1 LRIEETLPMTIDV
14 KTHAIRSFR
23 LSLAAAAV
31 AAALGLQT
39 TPDGRVAWPTA
50 IAQEAVR
57 GEVGRPLQAARDLI
71 KGKRYSEALAKL
83 READAVPN
91 LTASEKFLIEQMRA
105 SAALSAGDN
114 GQAIKAIQALLASGR
129 LPESQQA
136 QYAGSLAS
144 LYYREKDYRE
154 AAQWAS
160 KALRSNPSDGA
171 MRSLQI
177 SSYYLAGDLASA
189 SREALEDVQAA
200 EKAGRTPP
208 EDRLQLLANIASK
221 TGDRAAYVAGIERLV
236 AYYPKKEYWVD
247 LLRRLESKPGF
258 SNRLTLDLYRL
269 RAATKTLDSANEI
282 VEMAQ
287 LALQQKQAGE
297 AKQVLDSAFA
307 SGLLGKGTEAER
319 QKRLLAL
326 ASERVADAPN
336 QLKQAEAEALAAAD
350 GSDLVNVG
358 FAYSGLG
365 QHEKGIA
372 LMQQGIAKGKL
383 KRADEAN
390 LHLGIAYLRAGQRAK
405 AQQAFKSVGG
415 TDGTADLAR
424 LWMRVSAV

>member
-1 LRIEETLPMTIDV
+1 MRIDSRKCALR
-14 KTHAIRSFR
+14 AFR
-23 LSLAAAAV
+23 LSLAAGAV
-31 AAALGLQT
+31 AAAFGVQT
-39 TPDGRVAWPTA
+39 ITEEGAFWSAAW
-50 IAQEAVR
+50 AQEAIR

-71 KGKRYSEALAKL
+71 KAKKYSEALAKL
-83 READAVPN
+83 REVDAVSGR
-91 LTASEKFLIEQMRA
+91 TANENFLIEQMRA

-114 GQAIKAIQALLASGR
+114 GQAIKAIQALLNSGR
-129 LPESQQA
+129 LPESQQG

-144 LYYREKDYRE
+144 LYYRERDYKD
-154 AAQWAS
+154 AAQWAGR
-160 KALRSNPSDGA
+160 ALRSNPSDGA

-177 SSYYLAGDLASA
+177 QSYYLAGDLAGA
-189 SREALEDVQAA
+189 AREALEDVQAA
-200 EKAGRTPP
+200 EKAGRTPS

-247 LLRRLESKPGF
+247 LLRRLEAKPGF

-269 RAATKTLDSANEI
+269 RAATKTLDSPNEV

-297 AKQVLDSAFA
+297 AKKLLDGAFT
-307 SGLLGKGTEAER
+307 SGLLGKGAEAER

-326 ASERVADAPN
+326 ASERVAEAPA
-336 QLKQAEAEALAAAD
+336 QLKQAEAEAVASAD
-350 GSDLVNVG
+350 GSDLVNIG
-358 FAYSGLG
+358 LAYTGLG
-365 QHEKGIA
+365 QYEKGIA

-390 LHLGIAYLRAGQRAK
+390 LHLGIAYLRAGQKGK
-405 AQQAFKSVGG
+405 AQQAFKLVGG
-415 TDGTADLAR
+415 TDGAADLAR
-424 LWMRVSAV
+424 LWMRVG

>member
-1 LRIEETLPMTIDV
+1 MQLVLPGQAS
-14 KTHAIRSFR
+14 KCLR
-23 LSLAAAAV
+23 LSLSAAAICAAFGVQTVAFEAV
-31 AAALGLQT
+31 T
-39 TPDGRVAWPTA
+39 WSTA
-50 IAQEAVR
+50 HAQEAIR
-57 GEVGRPLQAARDLI
+57 GEIGRPLQAARDLI
-71 KGKRYSEALAKL
+71 KAKKYSEALSKL

-91 LTASEKFLIEQMRA
+91 RSAGENFLIEQMRA

-114 GQAIKAIQALLASGR
+114 GQAIKAIQALLGSGR

-144 LYYREKDYRE
+144 LYYREKDYKD
-154 AAQWAS
+154 AAHWAS
-160 KALRSNPSDGA
+160 RALRANPSDGA

-177 SSYYLAGDLASA
+177 QSYYLAGDLAGA

-200 EKAGRTPP
+200 ERAGRTPP

-221 TGDRAAYVAGIERLV
+221 TGDRAGYVAGIERLV

-247 LLRRLESKPGF
+247 LLRRLEAKPGF

-269 RAATKTLDSANEI
+269 RAATKTLDSPNEV

-297 AKQVLDSAFA
+297 AKKLLDDAFA
-307 SGLLGKGTEAER
+307 SGLLGKGAEAER

-326 ASERVADAPN
+326 ASERVGEAPT
-336 QLKQAEAEALAAAD
+336 QLKQAEAEALASTD

-358 FAYSGLG
+358 FAYTGLG
-365 QHEKGIA
+365 QFEKGID
-372 LMQQGIAKGKL
+372 LMRQGIAKGKM

-390 LHLGIAYLRAGQRAK
+390 LHLGIAYLRAGQKAK
-405 AQQAFKSVGG
+405 ARETFKLVSG
-415 TDGTADLAR
+415 TDGAADLAR
-424 LWMRVSAV
+424 LWMRVS

>member
-1 LRIEETLPMTIDV
+1 MRIEGATFGARV
-14 KTHAIRSFR
+14 FR
-23 LSLAAAAV
+23 LSLTAV
-31 AAALGLQT
+31 AVAVAFGVQTHPGGGL
-39 TPDGRVAWPTA
+39 AWSTA
-50 IAQEAVR
+50 QSQDAVR

-71 KGKRYSEALAKL
+71 KAKKYSEALAKL

-91 LTASEKFLIEQMRA
+91 RNANENFLLEQMRA

-114 GQAIKAIQALLASGR
+114 GQAIKAIQSLLNSGR

-136 QYAGSLAS
+136 QYASSLAS
-144 LYYREKDYRE
+144 LYYRERDYKD

-160 KALRSNPSDGA
+160 RALRSNPSDGA

-177 SSYYLAGDLASA
+177 QSYYLAGDLAGA
-189 SREALEDVQAA
+189 AREALEDVHAA

-247 LLRRLESKPGF
+247 LLRRLEAKPGF

-269 RAATKTLDSANEI
+269 RAATKTLDSPNEV

-297 AKQVLDSAFA
+297 AKKLLDDAFA
-307 SGLLGKGTEAER
+307 SGLLGKGAEAER

-326 ASERVADAPN
+326 ASERVAEAPA
-336 QLKQAEAEALAAAD
+336 QLKQAEAEALASGD

-358 FAYSGLG
+358 FAYTGLG
-365 QHEKGIA
+365 QFEKGID
-372 LMQQGIAKGKL
+372 LMRQGIAKGKL

-390 LHLGIAYLRAGQRAK
+390 LHLGIAYLRAGQKAK
-405 AQQAFKSVGG
+405 ARETFKQVSG
-415 TDGTADLAR
+415 TDGSADLAR
-424 LWMRVSAV
+424 LWMRVA

>member
-1 LRIEETLPMTIDV
+1 MRIDV
-14 KTHAIRSFR
+14 PKFGPRTLR
-23 LSLAAAAV
+23 LSLAAIAV
-31 AAALGLQT
+31 AAAFGVRT
-39 TPDGRVAWPTA
+39 APDGQITWSSAQ
-50 IAQEAVR
+50 AQEAVR
-57 GEVGRPLQAARDLI
+57 GEIGRPLQAARDLI
-71 KGKRYSEALAKL
+71 KAKKYSEALAKL

-91 LTASEKFLIEQMRA
+91 RNANENFLLEQMRA

-114 GQAIKAIQALLASGR
+114 GQAIKAIQALLNSGR

-136 QYAGSLAS
+136 QYAASLAS
-144 LYYREKDYRE
+144 LYYREKDYKD

-160 KALRSNPSDGA
+160 RALKSNPSDGA

-177 SSYYLAGDLASA
+177 QSYYLAGDLAGA
-189 SREALEDVQAA
+189 SREALADVQAA

-247 LLRRLESKPGF
+247 LLRRLEAKPGF

-269 RAATKTLDSANEI
+269 RAATKTLDSPNEV

-297 AKQVLDSAFA
+297 AKKLLDEAFA
-307 SGLLGKGTEAER
+307 SGLLGRGAEAER
-319 QKRLLAL
+319 QKGLLAL
-326 ASERVADAPN
+326 AGERVAEAPA
-336 QLKQAEAEALAAAD
+336 QLKQAEAEALVSAD
-350 GSDLVNVG
+350 SSDLVNVG
-358 FAYSGLG
+358 FAYTGLG
-365 QHEKGIA
+365 QFEKGIA

-383 KRADEAN
+383 KRAEEAN
-390 LHLGIAYLRAGQRAK
+390 LHLGIAYLRAGQKAK
-405 AQQAFKSVGG
+405 AREAFKSVGG

-424 LWMRVSAV
+424 LWMRVA

>member
-1 LRIEETLPMTIDV
+1 MRFDGATSATRVL
-14 KTHAIRSFR
+14 R
-23 LSLAAAAV
+23 LSLAAIAV
-31 AAALGLQT
+31 GVAFGGQVHV
-39 TPDGRVAWPTA
+39 DGRFAWSA
-50 IAQEAVR
+50 AQAQEAVR
-57 GEVGRPLQAARDLI
+57 GEIGRPLQAARDLI
-71 KGKRYSEALAKL
+71 KQKKYSEALARL

-91 LTASEKFLIEQMRA
+91 RNANENFLLEQMRA

-114 GQAIKAIQALLASGR
+114 GQAIKAIQFLLNSGR
-129 LPESQQA
+129 LPEAQQA

-144 LYYREKDYRE
+144 LYYREKDYKD

-160 KALRSNPSDGA
+160 RALRSNPSDGA

-177 SSYYLAGDLASA
+177 QSYYLAGDLAGA

-236 AYYPKKEYWVD
+236 TYYPKKEYWVD
-247 LLRRLESKPGF
+247 LLRRLEAKPGF

-269 RAATKTLDSANEI
+269 RAATKTLDSANEV

-297 AKQVLDSAFA
+297 AKKLLDDAFA
-307 SGLLGKGTEAER
+307 AGLLGKGAEAER

-326 ASERVADAPN
+326 ANERVAEAPA
-336 QLKQAEAEALAAAD
+336 QLKQAEAEALASAD

-358 FAYSGLG
+358 FAYTGLG
-365 QHEKGIA
+365 QFDKGIA
-372 LMQQGIAKGKL
+372 LMRQAIAQGKL

-390 LHLGIAYLRAGQRAK
+390 LHLGIAYLRAGQKAK
-405 AQQAFKSVGG
+405 ARETFKLVGG
-415 TDGTADLAR
+415 TDGTSDLAR
-424 LWMRVSAV
+424 LWMRVG

>member
-1 LRIEETLPMTIDV
+1 MRTEVSTLAVRTFRFSLGAAAIVLAFGMQTAPHGGLTWSTAQAQD
-14 KTHAIRSFR
+14 AIR
-23 LSLAAAAV
+23 
-31 AAALGLQT
+31 
-39 TPDGRVAWPTA
+39 
-50 IAQEAVR
+50 
-57 GEVGRPLQAARDLI
+57 GEIGRPLQAARDLI
-71 KGKRYSEALAKL
+71 KAKKYSEALAKL
-83 READAVPN
+83 READAVSN
-91 LTASEKFLIEQMRA
+91 RSANENFLLEQMRA

-114 GQAIKAIQALLASGR
+114 GQAIKAIQALINSGR

-144 LYYREKDYRE
+144 LYYREKDYKD

-160 KALRSNPSDGA
+160 RALRSNPSDGA

-177 SSYYLAGDLASA
+177 QSYYLAGDLASA

-221 TGDRAAYVAGIERLV
+221 TGDRAGYVAGIERLV

-269 RAATKTLDSANEI
+269 RAATKTLDSPNEI

-287 LALQQKQAGE
+287 LALQQRQAGE
-297 AKQVLDSAFA
+297 AKKLLDDAFTA
-307 SGLLGKGTEAER
+307 GLLGKGTEAER

-326 ASERVADAPN
+326 ASDRVAEAPA
-336 QLKQAEAEALAAAD
+336 QLKQAEAEAVA
-350 GSDLVNVG
+350 GGNGNDLVSVG
-358 FAYSGLG
+358 LAYTGLG
-365 QHEKGIA
+365 QYEKGIA

-390 LHLGIAYLRAGQRAK
+390 LHLGIAYLRAGQKAK
-405 AQQAFKSVGG
+405 ARETFKSVGG

-424 LWMRVSAV
+424 LWMRVA

>member
-1 LRIEETLPMTIDV
+1 MRIE
-14 KTHAIRSFR
+14 AITFWTRAFR
-23 LSLAAAAV
+23 LSVAAVAV
-31 AAALGLQT
+31 AAAFGVDTAADGGLK
-39 TPDGRVAWPTA
+39 WSTA
-50 IAQEAVR
+50 HAQEAVR

-71 KGKRYSEALAKL
+71 KAKKYSEALAKL
-83 READAVPN
+83 READAVPGRN
-91 LTASEKFLIEQMRA
+91 ANENFLLEQMRA

-114 GQAIKAIQALLASGR
+114 GQAIKAIQTLLNSGR

-136 QYAGSLAS
+136 QYASSLAS
-144 LYYREKDYRE
+144 LYYRERDYKD

-160 KALRSNPSDGA
+160 RALRSNPSDGA

-177 SSYYLAGDLASA
+177 QSYYLAGDLAGA
-189 SREALEDVQAA
+189 AREALEDVQAA

-247 LLRRLESKPGF
+247 LLRRLEAKPGF

-269 RAATKTLDSANEI
+269 RAATKTLDSPNEV

-297 AKQVLDSAFA
+297 AKKLLDDAFA
-307 SGLLGKGTEAER
+307 SGLLGKGTEGER

-326 ASERVADAPN
+326 ASERVAEAPT
-336 QLKQAEAEALAAAD
+336 QLKLAEAEAVASAD
-350 GSDLVNVG
+350 GSDLVNIG
-358 FAYSGLG
+358 FAYTGLG
-365 QHEKGIA
+365 QFEKGIG

-390 LHLGIAYLRAGQRAK
+390 LHLGIAYLRAGQKSK
-405 AQQAFKSVGG
+405 AREAFRSVSG
-415 TDGTADLAR
+415 TDGSADLAR
-424 LWMRVSAV
+424 LWMRVA

>member
-1 LRIEETLPMTIDV
+1 MRFERPHRTL
-14 KTHAIRSFR
+14 R
-23 LSLAAAAV
+23 LSLAAIAV
-31 AAALGLQT
+31 AAAFGGQMNV
-39 TPDGRVAWPTA
+39 DGFGWSAA
-50 IAQEAVR
+50 QAQEAVR
-57 GEVGRPLQAARDLI
+57 GEIGRPLQAARDLI
-71 KGKRYSEALAKL
+71 KARKYSEALAKL
-83 READAVPN
+83 READAVSN
-91 LTASEKFLIEQMRA
+91 RNANENFLLEQMRA

-114 GQAIKAIQALLASGR
+114 GQAIKAIQYLVNSGR
-129 LPESQQA
+129 LSESQQA

-144 LYYREKDYRE
+144 LYYREKDYKD
-154 AAQWAS
+154 AAQWAGR
-160 KALRSNPSDGA
+160 ALRSNPSDGA

-177 SSYYLAGDLASA
+177 QSYYLAGDLAGA

-247 LLRRLESKPGF
+247 LLRRLEAKPGF

-269 RAATKTLDSANEI
+269 RAATKTLDSPNEV

-297 AKQVLDSAFA
+297 AKKLLDEAFA
-307 SGLLGKGTEAER
+307 SGLLGKGAEAER

-326 ASERVADAPN
+326 ATERAAEAPA
-336 QLKQAEAEALAAAD
+336 QLKQAEAEALASAD

-358 FAYSGLG
+358 FAYTGLG
-365 QHEKGIA
+365 QFDKGIA
-372 LMQQGIAKGKL
+372 LMQQGIKQGKL
-383 KRADEAN
+383 KRVDEAN
-390 LHLGIAYLRAGQRAK
+390 LHLGIAYLRAGQKAK
-405 AQQAFKSVGG
+405 ARETFKLVSG

-424 LWMRVSAV
+424 LWMRVG

>member
-1 LRIEETLPMTIDV
+1 MRIDDSKFAPQALR
-14 KTHAIRSFR
+14 F
-23 LSLAAAAV
+23 SLAALVV
-31 AAALGLQT
+31 AAAFGVQT
-39 TPDGRVAWPTA
+39 APDGAMTWSA
-50 IAQEAVR
+50 AQAQEAVR
-57 GEVGRPLQAARDLI
+57 AEIGRPLQAARDLI
-71 KGKRYSEALAKL
+71 KARKYSEALAKL
-83 READAVPN
+83 RDADAVPN
-91 LTASEKFLIEQMRA
+91 RNANENFLLEQMRA

-114 GQAIKAIQALLASGR
+114 RQAIRAIQALLNSGR
-129 LPESQQA
+129 LPESQRA
-136 QYAGSLAS
+136 QYAASLAS
-144 LYYREKDYRE
+144 LYYREKDYKD

-160 KALRSNPSDGA
+160 RALQSNPSDGA

-177 SSYYLAGDLASA
+177 QSYYLAGDLAGA

-247 LLRRLESKPGF
+247 LLRRLEAKPGF

-269 RAATKTLDSANEI
+269 RAATKTLDSPNEV

-297 AKQVLDSAFA
+297 AKKLLDDAFA
-307 SGLLGKGTEAER
+307 SGLLGKGPEAER

-326 ASERVADAPN
+326 ASERAAEAPT
-336 QLKQAEAEALAAAD
+336 QLKLAEAEALASAN
-350 GSDLVNVG
+350 GSDLVDVG
-358 FAYSGLG
+358 FAYTGLG
-365 QHEKGIA
+365 QFDKGIA
-372 LMQQGIAKGKL
+372 LMQQGIAKGKM
-383 KRADEAN
+383 KRTDEAN
-390 LHLGIAYLRAGQRAK
+390 LHLGIAYLRAGQKAK
-405 AQQAFKSVGG
+405 AREAFKSVSG

-424 LWMRVSAV
+424 LWMRVA

>member
-1 LRIEETLPMTIDV
+1 MRIDDSKFAPQALR
-14 KTHAIRSFR
+14 F
-23 LSLAAAAV
+23 SLAALAV
-31 AAALGLQT
+31 AAAFGVQT
-39 TPDGRVAWPTA
+39 APDGGMTWSAA
-50 IAQEAVR
+50 QAQEAVR
-57 GEVGRPLQAARDLI
+57 AELGRPLQAARDLI
-71 KGKRYSEALAKL
+71 KARKYSEALAKL
-83 READAVPN
+83 RDADAVPN
-91 LTASEKFLIEQMRA
+91 RNANENFLLEQMRA

-114 GQAIKAIQALLASGR
+114 RQAIRAIQALFNSGR
-129 LPESQQA
+129 LPESQRA
-136 QYAGSLAS
+136 QYAASLAS
-144 LYYREKDYRE
+144 LYYREKDYKD

-160 KALRSNPSDGA
+160 RALQSNPSDGA

-177 SSYYLAGDLASA
+177 QSYYLAGDLAGA
-189 SREALEDVQAA
+189 AREALEDVQAA

-247 LLRRLESKPGF
+247 LLRRLEAKPGF

-269 RAATKTLDSANEI
+269 RAATKTLDSPNEV

-287 LALQQKQAGE
+287 LALQQRQAGE
-297 AKQVLDSAFA
+297 AKKLLDDAFA
-307 SGLLGKGTEAER
+307 SGLLGKGPEAER

-326 ASERVADAPN
+326 ASERAAEAPT
-336 QLKQAEAEALAAAD
+336 QLKLAEAEALASAN

-358 FAYSGLG
+358 FAYTGLG
-365 QHEKGIA
+365 QFDKGIA

-383 KRADEAN
+383 KRKDEAN
-390 LHLGIAYLRAGQRAK
+390 LHLGIAYLRAGQKAK
-405 AQQAFKSVGG
+405 ARETFKSVSG

-424 LWMRVSAV
+424 LWMRVA

>member
-1 LRIEETLPMTIDV
+1 MRIDV
-14 KTHAIRSFR
+14 SMVGARALR
-23 LSLAAAAV
+23 LSLISIAV
-31 AAALGLQT
+31 AAAFGVQT
-39 TPDGRVAWPTA
+39 APDGELTWAPA
-50 IAQEAVR
+50 DAQEALR
-57 GEVGRPLQAARDLI
+57 GEIGRPLQAARDLI
-71 KGKRYSEALAKL
+71 KAKKYSEALVKL

-91 LTASEKFLIEQMRA
+91 RSANENFLLEQMRA

-114 GQAIKAIQALLASGR
+114 GQAIKAITFLLNSGR

-144 LYYREKDYRE
+144 LYYREKDYKD

-160 KALRSNPSDGA
+160 RALKSNPSDGA

-177 SSYYLAGDLASA
+177 QSYYLGGDLAGA
-189 SREALEDVQAA
+189 AREALEDVQAA

-236 AYYPKKEYWVD
+236 TYYPKKEYWVD
-247 LLRRLESKPGF
+247 LLRRLEAKPGF

-269 RAATKTLDSANEI
+269 RAATKTLDSPNEVI
-282 VEMAQ
+282 EMAQ
-287 LALQQKQAGE
+287 LALQQRQAGE
-297 AKQVLDSAFA
+297 AKKLLDDAFA

-326 ASERVADAPN
+326 ASERVAEAPA
-336 QLKQAEAEALAAAD
+336 QLKQAEADALASGD

-358 FAYSGLG
+358 FAYTGLG
-365 QHEKGIA
+365 QFDKGIA

-383 KRADEAN
+383 KRNDEAN
-390 LHLGIAYLRAGQRAK
+390 LHLGIAYLRAGQKAK
-405 AQQAFKSVGG
+405 AREAFKSVGG

-424 LWMRVSAV
+424 LWMRVA

>member
-1 LRIEETLPMTIDV
+1 MRLERATFATRAL
-14 KTHAIRSFR
+14 R
-23 LSLAAAAV
+23 LSLAAMAV
-31 AAALGLQT
+31 AAAFGGQT
-39 TPDGRVAWPTA
+39 THDGGLSWSAA
-50 IAQEAVR
+50 QAQEAVR
-57 GEVGRPLQAARDLI
+57 GEIGRPLQAARDLI
-71 KGKRYSEALAKL
+71 KAKKYSEALAKL

-91 LTASEKFLIEQMRA
+91 RNANENFLLEQMRA

-114 GQAIKAIQALLASGR
+114 GQAIKAIQFLLNSGR
-129 LPESQQA
+129 LPEAQQA

-144 LYYREKDYRE
+144 LYYRERDYKD
-154 AAQWAS
+154 AAQWATR
-160 KALRSNPSDGA
+160 ALRSNPSDGA

-177 SSYYLAGDLASA
+177 QSYYLAGDLAGA

-200 EKAGRTPP
+200 EKAGRIPP

-221 TGDRAAYVAGIERLV
+221 TGDRAGYVAGIERLV

-247 LLRRLESKPGF
+247 LLRRLEAKPGF

-269 RAATKTLDSANEI
+269 RAATKTLDSPNE
-282 VEMAQ
+282 VGEMAQ
-287 LALQQKQAGE
+287 LALQQKQVGE
-297 AKQVLDSAFA
+297 AKKLLDDAFA

-326 ASERVADAPN
+326 ASERVAEAPT
-336 QLKQAEAEALAAAD
+336 QLKQAEADALASAD

-358 FAYSGLG
+358 FAYTGLG
-365 QHEKGIA
+365 QFEKGIA
-372 LMQQGIAKGKL
+372 LMRQGIAQGKL

-390 LHLGIAYLRAGQRAK
+390 LHLGIAYLRAGQKAK
-405 AQQAFKSVGG
+405 ARETFKLVGG

-424 LWMRVSAV
+424 LWMRVG

>member
-1 LRIEETLPMTIDV
+1 MRIEGAAYV
-14 KTHAIRSFR
+14 ARAFR
-23 LSLAAAAV
+23 LSLAAVAV
-31 AAALGLQT
+31 AATFGVQIAV
-39 TPDGRVAWPTA
+39 DGEITWSAA
-50 IAQEAVR
+50 QAQESVR
-57 GEVGRPLQAARDLI
+57 GEIGRPLQAARDLI
-71 KGKRYSEALAKL
+71 KAKKYSEALAKL

-91 LTASEKFLIEQMRA
+91 RNASENFLIEQMRA
-105 SAALSAGDN
+105 SAALSGGDN
-114 GQAIKAIQALLASGR
+114 GQAIKAIQALLNSGR

-144 LYYREKDYRE
+144 LYYREKDYKD
-154 AAQWAS
+154 AAQWAGR
-160 KALRSNPSDGA
+160 ALRSNPSDGA

-177 SSYYLAGDLASA
+177 QSYYLAGDLAGA
-189 SREALEDVQAA
+189 SREALEDVQTA

-247 LLRRLESKPGF
+247 LLRRLEAKPGF

-269 RAATKTLDSANEI
+269 RAATKTLDSPNEV

-297 AKQVLDSAFA
+297 AKKLLDDAFA
-307 SGLLGKGTEAER
+307 SGLLGKGAEAER

-326 ASERVADAPN
+326 ASERAAEAPT
-336 QLKQAEAEALAAAD
+336 QLKQAEAEAMASGD
-350 GSDLVNVG
+350 GLDLVNVG
-358 FAYSGLG
+358 FAYTGLG
-365 QHEKGIA
+365 QFEKGIA

-383 KRADEAN
+383 KRTDEAN
-390 LHLGIAYLRAGQRAK
+390 LHLGIAYLRAGQKAK
-405 AQQAFKSVGG
+405 AREAFKAVSG
-415 TDGTADLAR
+415 TDGAADLAR
-424 LWMRVSAV
+424 LWMRVA

>member
-1 LRIEETLPMTIDV
+1 MRIDV
-14 KTHAIRSFR
+14 TTFGLRAFR
-23 LSLAAAAV
+23 LSLAAVAV
-31 AAALGLQT
+31 AATFGVQ
-39 TPDGRVAWPTA
+39 PGSDGRLTWSTA
-50 IAQEAVR
+50 QAQEAVR
-57 GEVGRPLQAARDLI
+57 GEIGRPLQAARDLI
-71 KGKRYSEALAKL
+71 KAKKYSEALAKL

-91 LTASEKFLIEQMRA
+91 RNANENFLLEQMRA

-114 GQAIKAIQALLASGR
+114 GQAIKAIQLLLNSGR

-136 QYAGSLAS
+136 QYASSLAS
-144 LYYREKDYRE
+144 LYYRERDYKD

-160 KALRSNPSDGA
+160 RALRSNPSDGA

-177 SSYYLAGDLASA
+177 QSYYLAGDLASA

-236 AYYPKKEYWVD
+236 AYYPKKDYWVD
-247 LLRRLESKPGF
+247 LLRRLEAKPGF

-269 RAATKTLDSANEI
+269 RAATKTLESPNEV

-297 AKQVLDSAFA
+297 AKKLLDDAFA
-307 SGLLGKGTEAER
+307 SGLLGKGAEAER

-326 ASERVADAPN
+326 AGERVSEAPA
-336 QLKQAEAEALAAAD
+336 QLKQAEAEAMASAD
-350 GSDLVNVG
+350 GYDLVNVG
-358 FAYSGLG
+358 LAYTGLG
-365 QHEKGIA
+365 QFEKGIS
-372 LMQQGIAKGKL
+372 LMQQGIAKGKF
-383 KRADEAN
+383 KRSDEAH
-390 LHLGIAYLRAGQRAK
+390 LHLGIAYLRAGQKAK
-405 AQQAFKSVGG
+405 AREAFKQVGG

-424 LWMRVSAV
+424 LWMRVG